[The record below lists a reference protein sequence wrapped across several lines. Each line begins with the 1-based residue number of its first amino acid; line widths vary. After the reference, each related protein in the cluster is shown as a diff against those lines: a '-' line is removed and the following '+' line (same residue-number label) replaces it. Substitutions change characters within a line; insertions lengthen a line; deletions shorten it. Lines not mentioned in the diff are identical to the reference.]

1 MLSEDPGILYV
12 RVRVKMLFR
21 DSFIERLLG
30 RQKKTLHCIACLCAM
45 RRGYLRH
52 RPEKQDG
59 IIYHYSGA
67 FVVPTGAKQIAQNRA
82 NIPSKI
88 VHFSLHPPNVPLSY
102 SEKMQRF
109 LNPKNFEDFQVERGQ
124 KDSSSISVRPIYEQQ
139 GWQHSLQIP
148 KVGAH
153 TS

>member
-1 MLSEDPGILYV
+1 MLV
-12 RVRVKMLFR
+12 RHAAGLFKAQAGETGWHYL
-21 DSFIERLLG
+21 SLL
-30 RQKKTLHCIACLCAM
+30 RRFCL
-45 RRGYLRH
+45 
-52 RPEKQDG
+52 
-59 IIYHYSGA
+59 
-67 FVVPTGAKQIAQNRA
+67 VPTGAKQIAQNRA